1 MMMEEIHQPRMRRA
15 RPTRLTTRTR
25 LWRRDDSPSSGV
37 LSTTSASA
45 SRWGGV
51 CFSLSTE
58 AEEWDDFFSRMA
70 AVGGGAAAM
79 FSSGCASCCYKQG
92 QGWTQGEEATVMSI
106 ENMEIY
112 NCKGEV
118 QLSCIHVVLSKEMS
132 MFRSTMIPPHRLTGS
147 IQYVSTQ
154 ADVDT
159 AKNISSFSALQ

>member
-1 MMMEEIHQPRMRRA
+1 
-15 RPTRLTTRTR
+15 
-25 LWRRDDSPSSGV
+25 
-37 LSTTSASA
+37 
-45 SRWGGV
+45 
-51 CFSLSTE
+51 
-58 AEEWDDFFSRMA
+58 
-70 AVGGGAAAM
+70 M

-132 MFRSTMIPPHRLTGS
+132 MFRSTMIPPHSLTGS